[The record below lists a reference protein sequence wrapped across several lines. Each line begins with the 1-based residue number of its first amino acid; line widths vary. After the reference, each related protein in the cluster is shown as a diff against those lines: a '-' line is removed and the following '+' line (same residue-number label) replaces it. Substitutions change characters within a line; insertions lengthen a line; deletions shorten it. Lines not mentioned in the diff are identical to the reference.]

1 MGHLRFNSPDE
12 EGPAF
17 ERVRIEPKV
26 PQDLQ
31 WAQSELDTVKG
42 KLACKWSKK
51 DDSLV
56 VQLEIPFNCTA
67 HFLVPAPYTSAEITD
82 AKGSRVEKEDILRI
96 GSGCYQILC
105 TR

>member
-1 MGHLRFNSPDE
+1 MYASIGSYFHRYLVGITPDE

-67 HFLVPAPYTSAEITD
+67 HFLGPRAIHL
-82 AKGSRVEKEDILRI
+82 G
-96 GSGCYQILC
+96 
-105 TR
+105 